1 MNRREALQRV
11 ALLLGGAISTPVVQA
26 VLSGCKPSPN
36 YKPRTLK
43 PEQFEVITSIADLII
58 PATETPGA
66 KGTGVPE
73 FIDLIL
79 TECYPPKDRD
89 RFLTGLTAF
98 EALFQQNQGKPYL
111 QAKPEEQA
119 EILIEL
125 DREAVAARRSGTSD
139 LPFFGMMKELTL
151 IGYYT
156 STVGANDELQFQPAT
171 NRFDG
176 CIPLER
182 VDGRAWAELG

>member
-11 ALLLGGAISTPVVQA
+11 ALLLGGAISAPVVQA
-26 VLSGCKPSPN
+26 VLSGCQAGPH
-36 YKPRTLK
+36 YTPRTLTSK
-43 PEQFEVITSIADLII
+43 QFDLVAGMADLII

-66 KGTGVPE
+66 KGVGVPE

-79 TECYPPKDRD
+79 TESYLTEDRD
-89 RFLTGLTAF
+89 RFLTGVTNF
-98 EALFQQNQGKPYL
+98 DKLFQQKYNKPFL
-111 QAKPEEQA
+111 QATPEEQT
-119 EILIEL
+119 EILTEL
-125 DREAVAARRSGTSD
+125 DREAVAARRAGEKN
-139 LPFFGMMKELTL
+139 LPFFGMLKELTL

>member
-11 ALLLGGAISTPVVQA
+11 ALLLGGAISTPVLQA
-26 VLSGCKPSPN
+26 VLSGCRPSAQ
-36 YKPRTLK
+36 YTPRTLK
-43 PEQFEVITSIADLII
+43 PTQFDVVTSIADSII

-66 KGTGVPE
+66 KGVGVPE

-79 TECYPPKDRD
+79 TDCYSPKDRD
-89 RFLTGLTAF
+89 RFLTGLAAF
-98 EALFQQNQGKPYL
+98 EEQFQQKLGKTFL
-111 QAKPEEQA
+111 QANPKEQT
-119 EILIEL
+119 EILNEF
-125 DREAVAARRSGTSD
+125 DREAVAARRSGASE

-156 STVGANDELQFQPAT
+156 SAVGANDELQFQPAT

>member
-11 ALLLGGAISTPVVQA
+11 ALLLGGAISAPAIQAALSDWRPGPHYTPT
-26 VLSGCKPSPN
+26 
-36 YKPRTLK
+36 TLT
-43 PEQFEVITSIADLII
+43 PEQFDLVASLADLII

-66 KGTGVPE
+66 RGVGVPE
-73 FIDLIL
+73 FIDLLL
-79 TECYPPKDRD
+79 TESYLPQVRD
-89 RFLTGLTAF
+89 RFLAGLSAF
-98 EALFQQNQGKPYL
+98 AEQFRQKYHKPFLQGKPE
-111 QAKPEEQA
+111 QQA
-119 EILIEL
+119 EMLTEL
-125 DREAVAARRSGTSD
+125 DREAVAARLSGAAD

-156 STVGANDELQFQPAT
+156 SVVGANDELQFQPAT

-182 VDGRAWAELG
+182 VDGRSWAELR

>member
-11 ALLLGGAISTPVVQA
+11 TLLLGGAISAPALQA
-26 VLSGCKPSPN
+26 CLSGCQAPLH
-36 YKPRTLK
+36 YRPRTLT
-43 PEQFEVITSIADLII
+43 PEQFEVVTSLADLII

-66 KGTGVPE
+66 KGVGVPE

-79 TECYPPKDRD
+79 TESYLPADRD
-89 RFLTGLTAF
+89 RFLAGLTAF
-98 EALFQQNQGKPYL
+98 IENFRQKYGKPFM
-111 QAKPEEQA
+111 QARPEEQT
-119 EILIEL
+119 EILTEL
-125 DREAVAARRSGTSD
+125 DREAVAARRTGVRD

-176 CIPLER
+176 CLPLER
-182 VDGRAWAELG
+182 VDSRAWAELR

>member
-1 MNRREALQRV
+1 VNRREALQRV
-11 ALLLGGAISTPVVQA
+11 ALLLGGAISTPVLQA
-26 VLSGCKPSPN
+26 VLSGCRPSAQ
-36 YKPRTLK
+36 YTPRTLK
-43 PEQFEVITSIADLII
+43 PAQFDVVTSIADSII

-66 KGTGVPE
+66 KGVGVPE

-79 TECYPPKDRD
+79 TDCYSPKDRD
-89 RFLTGLTAF
+89 RFLTGLAAF
-98 EALFQQNQGKPYL
+98 EEQFQQKLGKTFL
-111 QAKPEEQA
+111 QANPKEQT
-119 EILIEL
+119 EILNEL
-125 DREAVAARRSGTSD
+125 DREAVAARRSGASE

-156 STVGANDELQFQPAT
+156 SAVGANDELQFQPAT